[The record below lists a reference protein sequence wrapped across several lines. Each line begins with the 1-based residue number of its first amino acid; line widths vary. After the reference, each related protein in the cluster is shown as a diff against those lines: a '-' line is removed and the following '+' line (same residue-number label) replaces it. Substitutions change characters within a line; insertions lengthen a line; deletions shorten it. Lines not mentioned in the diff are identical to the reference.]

1 MRTQYSKY
9 LYATDAVK
17 NLFNFSNRTAIP
29 VCLALIFI
37 TVSPAS
43 LSDNLVRNGS
53 SVYSDLGKDQFAAA
67 LYLETYQKNPQ
78 AIESLPG
85 EKRMEV
91 RVLNNYSKRRWFNFW
106 MQSISI
112 NNSRETF
119 SGSAKQLV
127 DLMQAA
133 QSAPQAGDL
142 VEYIS
147 SPKKG
152 TSLRFNGTVLISG
165 LSNQV
170 FDLLLRTWIGG
181 IPPNAAFKDE
191 ILGKQRNFQANE
203 LLETV
208 ATDPKRI
215 ALAASWIKPPAP
227 VAKTKIAEAK
237 SAPVA
242 ETAAVAAAKSTA
254 EKEVG
259 SKPSETASKD
269 NAASDNTAPRDSG
282 VAEQLAANDNT
293 KANNSDSSQETSSP
307 DKAHTEEPHTGKP
320 HTEQALK
327 KPDNSAEKAEARIE
341 ESDDDNVDF
350 SVTAAL
356 AMRDYTPII
365 VQKIFRQTSYPGRA
379 VQRGWE
385 GTVQMSVLISKSGEV
400 ERITITQ
407 SSEYAILDKAAV
419 KAVERAAPF
428 PEIPDE
434 LNTRVFDLS
443 VPITFQ
449 LK

>member
-1 MRTQYSKY
+1 MRTHYSTEDSTHF
-9 LYATDAVK
+9 YAITFIK
-17 NLFNFSNRTAIP
+17 SLITKSLINFSNRAAISACLGLILVTAS
-29 VCLALIFI
+29 
-37 TVSPAS
+37 TTS

-67 LYLETYQKNPQ
+67 LYLETYEKNPQ
-78 AIESLPG
+78 VIESLEG
-85 EKRMEV
+85 KKRMEV

-112 NNSRETF
+112 NNSRESF

-133 QSAPQAGDL
+133 QTAPQIGDL

-147 SPKKG
+147 SPSKG

-181 IPPNAAFKDE
+181 IPPNATFKEE
-191 ILGKQRNFQANE
+191 ILGNQQNSLANE

-208 ATDPKRI
+208 TTDPKRI

-227 VAKTKIAEAK
+227 VAKKTRVAQAKPAAIAKTAEAITKDK
-237 SAPVA
+237 SAV
-242 ETAAVAAAKSTA
+242 ETEVAAANTTSTA
-254 EKEVG
+254 IE
-259 SKPSETASKD
+259 
-269 NAASDNTAPRDSG
+269 DSG
-282 VAEQLAANDNT
+282 VAELAANSNDKADSADN
-293 KANNSDSSQETSSP
+293 SQETAAS
-307 DKAHTEEPHTGKP
+307 DQAFTDQDD
-320 HTEQALK
+320 TEQAQNK
-327 KPDNSAEKAEARIE
+327 SDDSTRVAVVKSE

-350 SVTAAL
+350 SVAAAL
-356 AMRDYTPII
+356 AMRDYAPLL

-379 VQRGWE
+379 VDRGWE
-385 GTVQMSVLISKSGEV
+385 GTVRMSVLIGKSGALEK
-400 ERITITQ
+400 ITITQ

-419 KAVERAAPF
+419 KAVEQAAPF
-428 PEIPDE
+428 PEIPDA
-434 LNTRVFDLS
+434 LNTALERV
-443 VPITFQ
+443 
-449 LK
+449 K

>member
-17 NLFNFSNRTAIP
+17 NLFNFSNRTAIS

-78 AIESLPG
+78 AIESLAG

-112 NNSRETF
+112 NNSRDTF
-119 SGSAKQLV
+119 SDSAKQLV

-170 FDLLLRTWIGG
+170 FDLLLRTWIGA
-181 IPPNAAFKDE
+181 IPPNANFKEE
-191 ILGKQRNFQANE
+191 ILGKQRNSQANE
-203 LLETV
+203 LLERVST
-208 ATDPKRI
+208 APDRI

-269 NAASDNTAPRDSG
+269 NAASDKAPRDSG
-282 VAEQLAANDNT
+282 VAEQLAANGNT

-307 DKAHTEEPHTGKP
+307 DKAHTEEPHTGEP
-320 HTEQALK
+320 HTEQALN
-327 KPDNSAEKAEARIE
+327 KPDNSSEKAEARIE

-350 SVTAAL
+350 SVAAAL
-356 AMRDYTPII
+356 AMRDYTPLI

-385 GTVQMSVLISKSGEV
+385 GTVRMSVLINKSGALEK
-400 ERITITQ
+400 IAITQ
-407 SSEYAILDKAAV
+407 SSQYTILDKAAV
-419 KAVERAAPF
+419 KAVEQAAPF